1 MCTDILSEYYGKEKA
16 KKKGFPFIYNRKW
29 RDSKNSKIPKD
40 VNPVIRFK
48 SKISG
53 NTLIKDLVQ
62 GDINISNYI
71 IEDFVIL
78 RQDGSPTYQ
87 LSAVTDDH
95 TMNIT
100 HVIRGDDHKINTFK
114 QILFNSL

>member
-1 MCTDILSEYYGKEKA
+1 MQKTRNTV
-16 KKKGFPFIYNRKW
+16 IYNRKW
-29 RDSKNSKIPKD
+29 RDPKNLEVPK
-40 VNPVIRFK
+40 NIEPVIRFK

-78 RQDGSPTYQ
+78 QKKK
-87 LSAVTDDH
+87 L
-95 TMNIT
+95 NN
-100 HVIRGDDHKINTFK
+100 KK
-114 QILFNSL
+114 QKLKKVGYLLFIIENGEILRV